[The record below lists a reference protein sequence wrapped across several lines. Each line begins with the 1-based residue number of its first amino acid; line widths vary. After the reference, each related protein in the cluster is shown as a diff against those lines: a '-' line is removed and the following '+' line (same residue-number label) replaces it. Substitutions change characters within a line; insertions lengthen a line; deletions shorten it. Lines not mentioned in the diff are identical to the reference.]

1 MIEINSDNN
10 DSNSDEFDIADF
22 AKYPQKNTKK
32 IRSKKDIK
40 IAKKRTTFEN
50 DENGIVDESCYDYV
64 VNPKS
69 VHFIAADRFDIL
81 IIKEILQEP
90 NIQTFEI
97 SMNLNIPLSIA
108 HKKRRLI
115 ESSLLTKKYFVDLT
129 KLGIDLR
136 FADIFA
142 EIRED
147 KVNDFVNKLYSS
159 PLRQNILSISKV
171 KNDLKGICIKA
182 AYRYSSELF
191 FLMDTIKSNPFISN
205 VHFSEETELLKDNTL
220 DVILNLL
227 NRDY

>member
-1 MIEINSDNN
+1 VIKINSE
-10 DSNSDEFDIADF
+10 DSDLNSDELDITNIARC
-22 AKYPQKNTKK
+22 PQKKNKNTL
-32 IRSKKDIK
+32 SKKDVK
-40 IAKKRTTFEN
+40 IAKKQTTIVN
-50 DENGIVDESCYDYV
+50 DDNGVVDESYNDH
-64 VNPKS
+64 NDLKS
-69 VHFIAADRFDIL
+69 SHFIAADRFDIL
-81 IIKEILQEP
+81 IIKEILKDP
-90 NIQTFEI
+90 HIQTFEI
-97 SMNLNIPLSIA
+97 SMKLDIPLSIA

-182 AYRYSSELF
+182 VYRYSSELF